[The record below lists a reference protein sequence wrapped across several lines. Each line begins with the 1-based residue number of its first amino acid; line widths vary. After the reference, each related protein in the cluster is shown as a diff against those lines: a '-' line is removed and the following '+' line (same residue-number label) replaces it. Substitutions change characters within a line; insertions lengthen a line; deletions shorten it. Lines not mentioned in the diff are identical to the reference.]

1 MIDPELV
8 AAAKVEI
15 ERMKLK
21 KIIDNL
27 PEEDRELMKKYPRHT
42 LAAARLIDSAQAA
55 RPPLPDH
62 VIHDCGQDFQY
73 LQWQES
79 GTPYTRQ

>member
-8 AAAKVEI
+8 AAAKTEM
-15 ERMKLK
+15 ERLK
-21 KIIDNL
+21 KQAAIAKL
-27 PEEDRELMKKYPRHT
+27 SPEDQELMKRYPRHT
-42 LAAARLIDSAQAA
+42 LAAARLIDSVQSP
-55 RPPLPDH
+55 RPPLGDH
-62 VIHDCGQDFQY
+62 VIHDCGEDFQF